1 MTKNDHL
8 KIIHVCQ
15 YYNEGYGYQEN
26 LLPRYQA
33 KLGHKV
39 MVITSDR
46 MSYFSG
52 GKDPKIVGSGEFED
66 NGIRI
71 LRLPIKTELK
81 GRFVVFNNLYDIL
94 KREKPDYIFHH
105 GLISPSIKTVCK
117 YKKKNPSTFL
127 VADNHAD
134 LDNSARNPL
143 WRLSYYRIYST
154 FRLKKCINYID
165 LVFGVTPARCYFA
178 ENELGI
184 PHDLIRLLPVG
195 ADEFTVK
202 EHLEKKDFLDNN
214 YNNINNKLKVV
225 TGGKWSEG
233 KGLKELIS
241 AVQDLNVELQI
252 FGKLDDS
259 YTKNIIEQAPNNVTF
274 LGWQDRIGT
283 LRLLAS
289 ADVAVWPKLHT
300 TLVEDAI
307 ATKTPLIL
315 RYQGNTSHHIRENGV
330 YLFTGTSIE
339 IRQILDILSNSEN
352 LINKMKENSK
362 KQLDLLSYKRIA
374 KESIEYYYDKSAK
387 TTHEVFMNDPLC
399 NPSNRDFHKLS

>member
-1 MTKNDHL
+1 M
-8 KIIHVCQ
+8 KIIHICQ

-33 KLGHKV
+33 KLGHEV

-46 MSYFSG
+46 TNYFSG
-52 GKDPKIVGSGEFED
+52 KRIPKIVGTGEFED

-71 LRLPIKTELK
+71 LRLPIKGEFK
-81 GRFVVFNNLYDIL
+81 ARFVVFANLYDIL
-94 KREKPDYIFHH
+94 KKEKPDYIFHH
-105 GLISPSIKTVCK
+105 ELTAPSIKTVCN
-117 YKKKNPSTFL
+117 YKKTNPTTFL
-127 VADNHAD
+127 VADNHND
-134 LDNSARNPL
+134 LNNSARNPL
-143 WRLSYYRIYST
+143 WRLSYYRLYST
-154 FRLKKCINYID
+154 LRLKKCINYID

-178 ENELGI
+178 ENELGV
-184 PHDLIRLLPVG
+184 PHDLIRLLPIG
-195 ADEFTVK
+195 ADEIEVK
-202 EHLEKKDFLDNN
+202 EHLQKQHFLNN
-214 YNNINNKLKVV
+214 NKHNKLKMV
-225 TGGKWSEG
+225 TGGKWFKG
-233 KGLKELIS
+233 KGLEELIS

-259 YTKNIIEQAPNNVTF
+259 YTNNLIEEAPNNVTF

-283 LRLLAS
+283 LRLLAG
-289 ADVAVWPKLHT
+289 ADVAIWPKLHT

-307 ATKTPLIL
+307 ATNTPLIL
-315 RYQGNTSHHIRENGV
+315 RYQGSTSHHIRGNGV

-362 KQLDLLSYKRIA
+362 KQLDLLSYERIA
-374 KESIEYYYDKSAK
+374 KESIDYYYDKSPK
-387 TTHEVFMNDPLC
+387 TTHEIFMNDPLC

>member
-1 MTKNDHL
+1 MRKKDHL

-33 KLGHKV
+33 KLGHEV

-52 GKDPKIVGSGEFED
+52 EKDPKIVGTGEYED

-71 LRLPIKTELK
+71 LRLPIKWEFK
-81 GRFVVFNNLYDIL
+81 GRFVVFDNLYDIL
-94 KREKPDYIFHH
+94 NKEKPDYIFHH
-105 GLISPSIKTVCK
+105 GLTSPSIKTVCK
-117 YKKKNPSTFL
+117 YKKTNPSTFL
-127 VADNHAD
+127 VADNHSD
-134 LDNSARNPL
+134 LNISARNPL

-154 FRLKKCINYID
+154 LRIKKWINYID

-184 PHDLIRLLPVG
+184 PHDLIRLLPIG
-195 ADEFTVK
+195 ADEFAVK
-202 EHLEKKDFLDNN
+202 EHLGNKDFLNN
-214 YNNINNKLKVV
+214 NKNNKLKVI
-225 TGGKWSEG
+225 TGGKWFKG
-233 KGLKELIS
+233 KGLEELIS

-259 YTKNIIEQAPNNVTF
+259 YTNNLIEQAPNNVTF
-274 LGWQDRIGT
+274 LGWQDRVGT
-283 LRLLAS
+283 LSLLAG
-289 ADVAVWPKLHT
+289 ADVAIWPKQHT

-307 ATKTPLIL
+307 ATNTPLIL
-315 RYQGNTSHHIRENGV
+315 RYHGSTSHFIRGNGV
-330 YLFTGTSIE
+330 YLFTGESIE

-352 LINKMKENSK
+352 LINKMREDSK
-362 KQLDLLSYKRIA
+362 KQLDLLSYNRIA
-374 KESIEYYYDKSAK
+374 KESIEYYYDKSPK
-387 TTHEVFMNDPLC
+387 TTHEIFMNDPLC

>member
-1 MTKNDHL
+1 L
-8 KIIHVCQ
+8 KIIHICQ

-33 KLGHKV
+33 KLGHEV

-46 MSYFSG
+46 MGYFSG
-52 GKDPKIVGSGEFED
+52 KRIPKIVGTGEFVD

-71 LRLPIKTELK
+71 LRLPIKREFK
-81 GRFVVFNNLYDIL
+81 ARFVVFSNLHDIL

-105 GLISPSIKTVCK
+105 DLTTPSIKTVCN
-117 YKKKNPSTFL
+117 YKKTNPSTFL

-134 LDNSARNPL
+134 LNNSAKNLL
-143 WRLSYYRIYST
+143 WRLSYYRLYST
-154 FRLKKCINYID
+154 FRLKRCINYID

-184 PHDLIRLLPVG
+184 PHELIRLLPIG
-195 ADEFTVK
+195 ADEFGVK
-202 EHLEKKDFLDNN
+202 EHLEKKDFLNN
-214 YNNINNKLKVV
+214 NNNNNNNLKVV
-225 TGGKWSEG
+225 TGGKWFKG
-233 KGLKELIS
+233 KGLEELIS
-241 AVQDLNVELQI
+241 AVQSLNIELQI

-259 YTKNIIEQAPNNVTF
+259 YTKKIIEQSPKNVTF
-274 LGWQDRIGT
+274 LGWQDRAGT
-283 LRLLAS
+283 LRLLAN
-289 ADVAVWPKLHT
+289 ADVAIWPKLHT

-307 ATKTPLIL
+307 ATNTPLIL
-315 RYQGNTSHHIRENGV
+315 RYQGSTSHHIRGNGV

-339 IRQILDILSNSEN
+339 IRQILDLLSNSEN
-352 LINKMKENSK
+352 LINKMGENSK

-374 KESIEYYYDKSAK
+374 KESIEYYYDKSPK
-387 TTHEVFMNDPLC
+387 TTHEIFMNDPLC